1 MKKIFIIPTLIFFFS
16 NNAFE
21 NTISACNSE
30 LQTNEYEPYLIL
42 SEKYKTAGK
51 CLEDEILSRAK
62 AIFLPEQYA
71 DFEKSFK
78 QLSSAYLQVA
88 TDINENNKN
97 VFPYAGTLDKLQTQY
112 QWYNSLLSIKK
123 MIDEKNFCYSMYNY
137 AYTKYSICQNLPQY
151 RH

>member
-1 MKKIFIIPTLIFFFS
+1 MKKIFIIPTLIFCFS
-16 NNAFE
+16 NNAFADAL
-21 NTISACNSE
+21 SDCNIE
-30 LQTNEYEPYLIL
+30 LQTNEYEPDLIL

-97 VFPYAGTLDKLQTQY
+97 VFPYAGTLDKLQTQS
-112 QWYNSLLSIKK
+112 QWYNFLLSIKK
-123 MIDEKNFCYSMYNY
+123 MIDEK
-137 AYTKYSICQNLPQY
+137 TIQ
-151 RH
+151 

>member
-1 MKKIFIIPTLIFFFS
+1 MKKIFIIPTLIFCFS
-16 NNAFE
+16 NNAIAY
-21 NTISACNSE
+21 TISACDID
-30 LQTNEYEPYLIL
+30 LQTNEYEPDLIL

-78 QLSSAYLQVA
+78 QLSSAYLQAA

-97 VFPYAGTLDKLQTQY
+97 VFPYAGTLDKLQTQS
-112 QWYNSLLSIKK
+112 QWYNFLLSIKK
-123 MIDEKNFCYSMYNY
+123 MIDEK
-137 AYTKYSICQNLPQY
+137 TI
-151 RH
+151 

>member
-1 MKKIFIIPTLIFFFS
+1 MKKIFIIPTLIFCFS
-16 NNAFE
+16 NNAFAD
-21 NTISACNSE
+21 TLSACNIE
-30 LQTNEYEPYLIL
+30 LQTNEYEPDLIL

-51 CLEDEILSRAK
+51 CLEDEILSWAK

-97 VFPYAGTLDKLQTQY
+97 VFPYAGTLDKLQTQS
-112 QWYNSLLSIKK
+112 QWYNFLLSIKK
-123 MIDEKNFCYSMYNY
+123 MIDEK
-137 AYTKYSICQNLPQY
+137 TIQ
-151 RH
+151 

>member
-1 MKKIFIIPTLIFFFS
+1 MKKIFIIPTLIFCFS
-16 NNAFE
+16 NNAFAD
-21 NTISACNSE
+21 TLSACNIE
-30 LQTNEYEPYLIL
+30 LQINEYEPDLIL

-97 VFPYAGTLDKLQTQY
+97 VFPYAGTLDKLQTQS
-112 QWYNSLLSIKK
+112 QWYNFLLSIKK
-123 MIDEKNFCYSMYNY
+123 
-137 AYTKYSICQNLPQY
+137 
-151 RH
+151 

>member
-1 MKKIFIIPTLIFFFS
+1 MKKIFIIPTLIFCFS
-16 NNAFE
+16 NNAIAD
-21 NTISACNSE
+21 TLSACNIE
-30 LQTNEYEPYLIL
+30 LQTNEYKPDLIL

-51 CLEDEILSRAK
+51 YLEDEILSRAK

-97 VFPYAGTLDKLQTQY
+97 VFPYAGTLDKLQTQS
-112 QWYNSLLSIKK
+112 QWYNFLLSIKK
-123 MIDEKNFCYSMYNY
+123 MID
-137 AYTKYSICQNLPQY
+137 
-151 RH
+151 

>member
-1 MKKIFIIPTLIFFFS
+1 MKKIFIIPTLIFCFS
-16 NNAFE
+16 NNAFAD
-21 NTISACNSE
+21 TLSACNIE
-30 LQTNEYEPYLIL
+30 LQTNEYEPDLIL

-97 VFPYAGTLDKLQTQY
+97 VFPYAGTLDKLQTQS
-112 QWYNSLLSIKK
+112 QWYNFLLSIKK
-123 MIDEKNFCYSMYNY
+123 IIDEK
-137 AYTKYSICQNLPQY
+137 TIQ
-151 RH
+151 

>member
-1 MKKIFIIPTLIFFFS
+1 MKKIFIIPTLIFCFS
-16 NNAFE
+16 NNAIAD
-21 NTISACNSE
+21 TISACNIE
-30 LQTNEYEPYLIL
+30 LQTNEYEPDLIL

-97 VFPYAGTLDKLQTQY
+97 SVLVGFYMINLPEE
-112 QWYNSLLSIKK
+112 IKK
-123 MIDEKNFCYSMYNY
+123 ISRVLDMNNLNYLDDVLFLEKE
-137 AYTKYSICQNLPQY
+137 KVLKK
-151 RH
+151 

>member
-1 MKKIFIIPTLIFFFS
+1 MKKIFIIPTLIFCFS
-16 NNAFE
+16 NNAFAD
-21 NTISACNSE
+21 TLSACNIE
-30 LQTNEYEPYLIL
+30 LQTNEYEPDLIL

-97 VFPYAGTLDKLQTQY
+97 VFPYAGTLDELQTQS
-112 QWYNSLLSIKK
+112 QWYNFLLSIKK
-123 MIDEKNFCYSMYNY
+123 MIDEK
-137 AYTKYSICQNLPQY
+137 TIQ
-151 RH
+151 

>member
-1 MKKIFIIPTLIFFFS
+1 MKKIFIIPTLIFCFS
-16 NNAFE
+16 NNAIAD
-21 NTISACNSE
+21 TLSACNIE
-30 LQTNEYEPYLIL
+30 LQINEYEPDLIL

-97 VFPYAGTLDKLQTQY
+97 VFPYAGTLDKLQTQS
-112 QWYNSLLSIKK
+112 QWYNFLLSIKK
-123 MIDEKNFCYSMYNY
+123 TIDEK
-137 AYTKYSICQNLPQY
+137 TIQ
-151 RH
+151 

>member
-1 MKKIFIIPTLIFFFS
+1 MKKIFIIPTLIFCFS
-16 NNAFE
+16 NNAFAD
-21 NTISACNSE
+21 TLSACNIE
-30 LQTNEYEPYLIL
+30 LQTNKYEPDLIL

-97 VFPYAGTLDKLQTQY
+97 VFPYAGTLDKLQTQS
-112 QWYNSLLSIKK
+112 QWYNFLLSIKK
-123 MIDEKNFCYSMYNY
+123 MIDEK
-137 AYTKYSICQNLPQY
+137 TIQ
-151 RH
+151 

>member
-1 MKKIFIIPTLIFFFS
+1 MKKIFAVLCLCCIYSSSAI
-16 NNAFE
+16 AD
-21 NTISACNSE
+21 TISACDIE
-30 LQTNEYEPYLIL
+30 LQTNEYEPDLIL
-42 SEKYKTAGK
+42 SENYKTAGK

-97 VFPYAGTLDKLQTQY
+97 VFPYAGTLDKLQTQS
-112 QWYNSLLSIKK
+112 QWYNFLLSIKK
-123 MIDEKNFCYSMYNY
+123 MIDEK
-137 AYTKYSICQNLPQY
+137 TIQ
-151 RH
+151 

>member
-1 MKKIFIIPTLIFFFS
+1 MKKIFIIPTLIFCFS
-16 NNAFE
+16 NNAFAD
-21 NTISACNSE
+21 TLSACNIE
-30 LQTNEYEPYLIL
+30 LQTNEYEPDLIL

-97 VFPYAGTLDKLQTQY
+97 VFPYAGTLDKLQTQS
-112 QWYNSLLSIKK
+112 QWYNFLLSIKK
-123 MIDEKNFCYSMYNY
+123 MIDEE
-137 AYTKYSICQNLPQY
+137 TI
-151 RH
+151 